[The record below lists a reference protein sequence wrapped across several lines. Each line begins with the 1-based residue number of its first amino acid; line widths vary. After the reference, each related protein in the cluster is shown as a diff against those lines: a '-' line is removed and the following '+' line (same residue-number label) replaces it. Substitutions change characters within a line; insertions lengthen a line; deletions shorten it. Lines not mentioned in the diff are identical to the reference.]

1 MGQPMDDRLTRAL
14 KLVAVAMA
22 VAFVGWAVYEKFVVD
37 VAPGDM
43 AYHSANRLFED
54 GKYERAAKAYRTALE
69 QAPGHLDAL
78 RGLARSL
85 HMAGKHDEALA
96 LYDEAIAHAPEFAAT
111 YANRGILLD
120 TMGRHEEAL
129 ADYMRAL
136 ELDPELA
143 EGPSWLTRF
152 LRKQAEAPPTIAD
165 RARYLRAELAKPE
178 SERVLRV
185 PELDAQQRPYQQ

>member
-54 GKYERAAKAYRTALE
+54 GHYERAAKAYREALE
-69 QAPGHLDAL
+69 EAPDHLDAL

-85 HMAGKHDEALA
+85 HMAGAHEEALA
-96 LYDEAIAHAPEFAAT
+96 LYDEAIAHAPEFGATLPIAASCST
-111 YANRGILLD
+111 PWGATRRRWPTTCTRSSSIPSSP
-120 TMGRHEEAL
+120 
-129 ADYMRAL
+129 RA
-136 ELDPELA
+136 
-143 EGPSWLTRF
+143 
-152 LRKQAEAPPTIAD
+152 QAG
-165 RARYLRAELAKPE
+165 
-178 SERVLRV
+178 
-185 PELDAQQRPYQQ
+185 